1 MNAPKSVSLMTLLS
15 DDLAFAVLL
24 SGIIPRITHR
34 ILDGQRDA
42 LILRV
47 NASDIDVEFL
57 TDFENI
63 RRMLDAVPSEVR
75 DVCEAVYA
83 ADIDECTVVDKALDR
98 AANRLASFERGEDFL
113 FLLSALSFE
122 ERTAG
127 KNEALLVDI
136 NLDDLSLDR
145 LADID
150 GEILDEVEFHL
161 GCRDEAAQT
170 LDGGNEAALDNLRDV
185 SLNRLASF
193 LFFFSISVQ
202 ATMRSA
208 FTLERMPP
216 LSPPRET
223 T

>member
-1 MNAPKSVSLMTLLS
+1 M
-15 DDLAFAVLL
+15 
-24 SGIIPRITHR
+24 
-34 ILDGQRDA
+34 
-42 LILRV
+42 
-47 NASDIDVEFL
+47 
-57 TDFENI
+57 
-63 RRMLDAVPSEVR
+63 
-75 DVCEAVYA
+75 CEAGYA
-83 ADIDECTVVDKALDR
+83 AEIDECTVVDKALDR

-136 NLDDLSLDR
+136 DLDDLSLDR

-193 LFFFSISVQ
+193 LLLLHLRPSDHAVSFYLGEDAAVVAAEGNNVDVDDIADFDDIFSGLRSRISQLALRDSDLLLVSNIDISLVAVYLDDLTFYSGALLDIRQ
-202 ATMRSA
+202 G
-208 FTLERMPP
+208 L
-216 LSPPRET
+216 LC
-223 T
+223 